1 MLTLTPPPSPPHQ
14 FEEPPFALALNIS
27 RNARRYIDLISEVVD
42 ELMPEPS
49 IDLGASDDVGEII
62 MEQRKKRN
70 EEAGRE
76 EADKFPP
83 SLTRR

>member
-1 MLTLTPPPSPPHQ
+1 
-14 FEEPPFALALNIS
+14 
-27 RNARRYIDLISEVVD
+27 VVD

-49 IDLGASDDVGEII
+49 IDLSASDDVQEII

-70 EEAGRE
+70 EESGRE